1 MERINI
7 QRILDIAKL
16 AGDEIL
22 QIYHHAGDFDVQRK
36 SDNSPLTK
44 ADRASHNL
52 IKAQLKKAF
61 PAIPLLSEEGKSI
74 DWNERRDWQ
83 QYWLVDPLDGTR
95 EFIKKNGEFTVNIAL
110 IRGKQ
115 PVMGVVYV
123 PVTDTFYY
131 GDENGAFKQ
140 KDVQPP
146 EKLNVEPPATDGL
159 VAAQSRSHPAEEEQN
174 FYRRFNIRDILKVGS
189 SLKLCMVAE
198 GKAHIY
204 YRYNPTWEWDT
215 AAGQAVVEAA
225 GGYVY
230 SNGGR
235 MRYNKE
241 NLLNHSFLISSFE
254 TDMPE
259 TSHSQ

>member
-22 QIYHHAGDFDVQRK
+22 QIYHHAGDFDVERK

-52 IKAQLKKAF
+52 IKAQLNKAF
-61 PAIPLLSEEGKSI
+61 PAIPLLSEEGKTI
-74 DWNERRDWQ
+74 DWNERREWR
-83 QYWLVDPLDGTR
+83 QYWLVDPLDGTK

-110 IRGKQ
+110 IREHQ
-115 PVMGVVYV
+115 PVMGVVYA
-123 PVTDTFYY
+123 PVIDTFYY
-131 GDENGAFKQ
+131 GDEVNGAFKQ
-140 KDVQPP
+140 CGNQPP
-146 EKLNVEPPATDGL
+146 QRLTVDAPDDEGL

-174 FYRRFNIRDILKVGS
+174 FYRRFNIKDILNVGS

-235 MRYNKE
+235 MGYNKK
-241 NLLNHSFLISSFE
+241 NLLNRSFLVSSFE
-254 TDMPE
+254 TEMPK
-259 TSHSQ
+259 TSQ